1 MNKRA
6 FGMEGQQEAE
16 KFLKGLGYKILT
28 RNFQVRTGEI
38 DLIVMDGV
46 YIVFVEVKY
55 RRGAGH
61 GLPRESVGVAKQRRI
76 IKTALHYIGMCEL
89 DNQDFRF
96 DVVEVLAY
104 GQRIIVNHIENAFSL
119 S

>member
-6 FGMEGQQEAE
+6 FGLEGQQEAE
-16 KFLKGLGYKILT
+16 AFLKRLGYTILT
-28 RNFQVRTGEI
+28 RNFQVRAGEI
-38 DLIVMDGV
+38 DLIARDGA
-46 YIVFVEVKY
+46 YIVFVEVKF
-55 RRGAGH
+55 RRGTGH

-76 IKTALHYIGMCEL
+76 INTALHYIGMWEL

-104 GQRIIVNHIENAFSL
+104 GRQVVVNHIENAFSV

>member
-16 KFLKGLGYKILT
+16 RFLKSLGYKILV
-28 RNFQVRTGEI
+28 RNFQVRAGEI
-38 DLIVMDGV
+38 DLIAADGA

-55 RRGAGH
+55 RRGTGH
-61 GLPRESVGVAKQRRI
+61 GLPRESVGVGKQRRI
-76 IKTALHYIGMCEL
+76 IQTALHYIADCEL
-89 DNQDFRF
+89 VDQDFRF

-104 GQRIIVNHIENAFSL
+104 GQRVVVNHIENAFGVS
-119 S
+119 

>member
-16 KFLKGLGYKILT
+16 RFLMNLGYSILS
-28 RNFQVRTGEI
+28 RNFQVRAGEI
-38 DLIVMDGV
+38 DLIVRDGA
-46 YIVFVEVKY
+46 YIVFVEVKF
-55 RRGAGH
+55 RRGTGH
-61 GLPRESVGVAKQRRI
+61 GLPRESVGVSKQRRI
-76 IKTALHYIGMCEL
+76 INTALHYIGLCQL

-104 GQRIIVNHIENAFSL
+104 GQRVVVNHIKDAFSV